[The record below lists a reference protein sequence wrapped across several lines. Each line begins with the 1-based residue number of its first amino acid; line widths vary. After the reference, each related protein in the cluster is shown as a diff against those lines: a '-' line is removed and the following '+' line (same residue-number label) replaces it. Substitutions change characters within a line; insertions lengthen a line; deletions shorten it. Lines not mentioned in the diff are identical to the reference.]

1 MLKEKFVIAAIL
13 LFLSISGISA
23 SAVDMLQNDNA
34 VAKPRV
40 AENLFTRILR
50 SFNDVDTN
58 YIEPQHYNY
67 TVMLQNTNTY
77 EGYTLKS
84 SSGQSI
90 SFSPRPTMKI
100 GPYVG
105 WRWLF
110 LGYTFDIN
118 NMHDGKNKREFDLS
132 LYTSMLGIDLYY
144 RKSGDNYRINSCNII
159 GSGSHNALKG
169 VPFTGI
175 NSSIKGFDIYYIF
188 NHRKFSYPAAF
199 SQTTC
204 QKRSYGSPLLGIGYT
219 NHKVSL
225 DHERLQETLREYAKK
240 MPDVDADKL
249 VLDSGLMFNS
259 VEYSSFS
266 FSGGYAYNWVFAK
279 NCLLSASLSLAVAY
293 KQSEGDRS
301 FAEYKNRTEFSFKNF
316 NLDGIGRFGFVWNDR
331 KWYVGASSVMH
342 AYNYKKS
349 RFSTMS
355 YIGSFNVYAGM
366 NFGIKREYKKLKK

>member
-40 AENLFTRILR
+40 AENLFARILR

-118 NMHDGKNKREFDLS
+118 NMHGGKNKREFDLS

-204 QKRSYGSPLLGIGYT
+204 QKRSYGSPLLGVGYT

>member
-118 NMHDGKNKREFDLS
+118 NMHGGKNKREFDLS

>member
-1 MLKEKFVIAAIL
+1 MQKARFCIIA
-13 LFLSISGISA
+13 FLSLLSLVEVSA
-23 SAVDMLQNDNA
+23 ASVD
-34 VAKPRV
+34 
-40 AENLFTRILR
+40 TLR
-50 SFNDVDTN
+50 SGNGEMPSRSAGNFLAKLLSCFNEVDTA

-77 EGYTLKS
+77 EGYTFKS

-90 SFSPRPTMKI
+90 SFAPRPTMKV

-110 LGYTFDIN
+110 LGYTFDVN
-118 NMHDGKNKREFDLS
+118 NLHGGKNKKEFDLS
-132 LYTSMLGIDLYY
+132 LYTSMIGIDLYY

-159 GSGSHNALKG
+159 GSGSHSALRG

-225 DHERLQETLREYAKK
+225 DHERLQETLRDYASRH
-240 MPDVDADKL
+240 PDINSEKL
-249 VLDSGLMFNS
+249 VIDSGLMFNS

-266 FSGGYAYNWVFAK
+266 FSGGYAYNWVFAR
-279 NCLLSASLSLAVAY
+279 NCLLSASLSLALAY

-301 FAEYKNRTEFSFKNF
+301 LSENRNRREFSFKNF
-316 NLDGIGRFGFVWNDR
+316 NIDGIGRFGFVWNNR

-355 YIGSFNVYAGM
+355 YIGSVNIYAGV
-366 NFGIKREYKKLKK
+366 NFGKKKEYRQVKE

>member
-1 MLKEKFVIAAIL
+1 MLKVKFVILAIFSFLRVFDVSATVVDTLRNGHAASQPHSHES
-13 LFLSISGISA
+13 FL
-23 SAVDMLQNDNA
+23 V
-34 VAKPRV
+34 K
-40 AENLFTRILR
+40 ILR
-50 SFNDVDTN
+50 GFNDVDTM

-77 EGYTLKS
+77 EGYTFKS
-84 SSGQSI
+84 ASGQSI
-90 SFSPRPTMKI
+90 SFAPRPTMKI
-100 GPYVG
+100 GPYIG

-118 NMHDGKNKREFDLS
+118 NIHGGKNKKEFDLS
-132 LYTSMLGIDLYY
+132 LYTSMIGIDLYY
-144 RKSGDNYRINSCNII
+144 RKSGDNYRINSCNIV

-199 SQTTC
+199 SQTNC
-204 QKRSYGSPLLGIGYT
+204 QKKSYGSPLLGIGYT

-225 DHERLQETLREYAKK
+225 DYERLQETLRDYASKR
-240 MPDVDADKL
+240 PDLDADKL
-249 VLDSGLMFNS
+249 VVDSGLMFNS

-301 FAEYKNRTEFSFKNF
+301 LSENKNRREFNFKNF
-316 NLDGIGRFGFVWNDR
+316 NLDGIGRFGFVWNNR

-355 YIGSFNVYAGM
+355 YIGSLNVYAGV
-366 NFGIKREYKKLKK
+366 NFGKKSEYKKVKK